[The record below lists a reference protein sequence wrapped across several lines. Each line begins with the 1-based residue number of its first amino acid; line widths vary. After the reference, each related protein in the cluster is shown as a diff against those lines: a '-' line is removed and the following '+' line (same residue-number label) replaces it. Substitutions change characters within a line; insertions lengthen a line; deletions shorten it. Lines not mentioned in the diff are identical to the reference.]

1 MMASGHADNVLPP
14 GTQRINDAQATHVLL
29 APQPS
34 SDPNQPLNW
43 SPWRKTLHMTLLS
56 LYAMMVFA
64 ILCVS
69 VPLWQDFNEELGMSY
84 DMLNNGYATNMA
96 GLAVGCVVF
105 IPIALRIGRRPVYI
119 ITGLIM
125 FAASTWQAKM
135 QTIGDMIG
143 TNLVAGVAGAVNE
156 ALFQVTV
163 SDLFFVHQRGT
174 MNGVY
179 LIMVMIGVSP
189 LVSTVQAITTNTTFL
204 QNYLGPVVGGHVAVS
219 MGWRW
224 AFWLC
229 SILMG
234 VLCVIMFFFLEE
246 SKYTPPPLTGR
257 EITTNTAD
265 DGQMNRVNSITKPP
279 APESLSK
286 ADEAVLSERK
296 RLVEI
301 DTSIPMKSYWE
312 RHALWSLDKQATTAH
327 RSFWQ
332 QFYEPFHILA
342 IFPAVMFAALQYG
355 WSIAMLAI
363 LAVTQSALYSVPPY
377 NLSAAGVGNMNL
389 PPFIGA
395 LLGSLFGGP
404 LVDYTI
410 VQIAKRRGGI
420 YEPETRLWLF
430 LIPGLSM
437 TIGCLMYGL
446 TIAKGMPW
454 IINAVGAAFIGF
466 SIGGCGDMA
475 LTYVQDSYQLI
486 LGPALTGVVFVR
498 NIIAT
503 GLVFAVSPWME
514 GMGVYDMFVLLG
526 CIAAAIALTCIPLI
540 IWGRKFRAQLAYKYD
555 YFIDQQ
561 Y

>member
-1 MMASGHADNVLPP
+1 MSNTLHGDMLPP
-14 GTQRINDAQATHVLL
+14 GTQRINDAQATHILL

-43 SPWRKTLHMTLLS
+43 SSGRKTLHMTLLS

-64 ILCVS
+64 ILCIS
-69 VPLWQDFNEELGMSY
+69 VPMWQDFNEQLGMSY
-84 DMLNNGYATNMA
+84 DALNNGYATNMA
-96 GLAVGCVVF
+96 GLSVGCIIF
-105 IPIALRIGRRPVYI
+105 IPIALRVGRRPVYI
-119 ITGLIM
+119 ITALVM
-125 FAASTWQAKM
+125 FAAAVWQAEM
-135 QTIGDMIG
+135 QTVGDMIG
-143 TNLVAGVAGAVNE
+143 ANLVAGVAGAVNE

-174 MNGVY
+174 MNGIY
-179 LIMVMIGVSP
+179 LIMVMIG
-189 LVSTVQAITTNTTFL
+189 
-204 QNYLGPVVGGHVAVS
+204 NYLGPVVGGHIAVS

-229 SILMG
+229 AIFMG
-234 VLCVIMFFFLEE
+234 VLSIIMFFFLEE
-246 SKYTPPPLTGR
+246 SKYTPPPLTGHD
-257 EITTNTAD
+257 ITPNTAD
-265 DGQMNRVNSITKPP
+265 DQLNKVSSIAKPP
-279 APESLSK
+279 VPASLDK
-286 ADEAVLSERK
+286 DQEAILSQRK

-301 DTSIPMKSYWE
+301 DTNIPMKTYWE
-312 RHALWSLDKQATTAH
+312 RHALWSLDKEASAGK
-327 RSFWQ
+327 SFWQ

-342 IFPAVMFAALQYG
+342 VFPAVMFAALQYG

-363 LAVTQSALYSVPPY
+363 LAVTQSALYAAPPY
-377 NLSAAGVGNMNL
+377 SLSPAGIGNMNL

-395 LLGSLFGGP
+395 ILGSLFGGP
-404 LVDYTI
+404 LVDYMI

-430 LIPGLSM
+430 LVPGMSM
-437 TIGCLMYGL
+437 VIGCLMYGL

-466 SIGGCGDMA
+466 SIGGCGDIA

-486 LGPALTGVVFVR
+486 LGPALTAVVFVR

-503 GLVFAVSPWME
+503 GLVFAVSPWMA

-526 CIAAAIALTCIPLI
+526 CIAAAIALTCVPLM
-540 IWGRKFRAQLAYKYD
+540 IWGRKFRAKLAPKYD

>member
-1 MMASGHADNVLPP
+1 MSNALHRDVLPP
-14 GTQRINDAQATHVLL
+14 GTQRINDAQATHILL

-43 SPWRKTLHMTLLS
+43 SSRRKIIHMTLLS

-64 ILCVS
+64 ILCIS
-69 VPLWQDFNEELGMSY
+69 VPMWQDFNEELGMSY
-84 DMLNNGYATNMA
+84 DALNNGYATNMA
-96 GLAVGCVVF
+96 GLSVGCIIF
-105 IPIALRIGRRPVYI
+105 IPLALRIGRRPVYI
-119 ITGLIM
+119 VTALVM
-125 FAASTWQAKM
+125 FAAAVWQAEM
-135 QTIGDMIG
+135 QTVGDMIG
-143 TNLVAGVAGAVNE
+143 ANLVAGVAGAVNE

-174 MNGVY
+174 MNGIY
-179 LIMVMIGVSP
+179 LIMVMIG
-189 LVSTVQAITTNTTFL
+189 
-204 QNYLGPVVGGHVAVS
+204 NYLGPVVGGHIAVS

-224 AFWLC
+224 GFWLC
-229 SILMG
+229 AIFMGALSI
-234 VLCVIMFFFLEE
+234 IMFFFLEE
-246 SKYTPPPLTGR
+246 SKYTPPPLTGHD
-257 EITTNTAD
+257 ITPNTPD
-265 DGQMNRVNSITKPP
+265 DQLNKVSSIAKPP
-279 APESLSK
+279 VPASLDK
-286 ADEAVLSERK
+286 DQEAILSQRK

-301 DTSIPMKSYWE
+301 DTNIPMKTYWE
-312 RHALWSLDKQATTAH
+312 RHALWSLDKEAAAGK
-327 RSFWQ
+327 SFWK

-342 IFPAVMFAALQYG
+342 VFPAVMFAALQYG

-363 LAVTQSALYSVPPY
+363 LAVTQSALYAAPPY
-377 NLSAAGVGNMNL
+377 NLSPAGIGNMNL

-395 LLGSLFGGP
+395 ILGSLFGGP

-430 LIPGLSM
+430 LVPGMSM
-437 TIGCLMYGL
+437 VIGCLMYGL

-466 SIGGCGDMA
+466 SIGGCGDIA

-486 LGPALTGVVFVR
+486 LGPALTAVVFVR

-503 GLVFAVSPWME
+503 GLVFAVSPWMA

-526 CIAAAIALTCIPLI
+526 CIAAAIALTCVPLM
-540 IWGRKFRAQLAYKYD
+540 IWGRKFRARLAPKYD

-561 Y
+561 F

>member
-1 MMASGHADNVLPP
+1 MSGNAANDVLPP
-14 GTQRINDAQATHVLL
+14 GTQRLNDAQATHILL

-43 SPWRKTLHMTLLS
+43 STRRKTIHMTLLS

-64 ILCVS
+64 ILCIS
-69 VPLWQDFNEELGMSY
+69 VPMWQDFNEQLGMSY
-84 DMLNNGYATNMA
+84 DVLNNGYATNMA
-96 GLAVGCVVF
+96 TLAVGCIIF
-105 IPIALRIGRRPVYI
+105 IPIALRIGRRPVYLV
-119 ITGLIM
+119 TALIM
-125 FAASTWQAKM
+125 FAVAVWQAEM
-135 QTIGDMIG
+135 QTVGDMIG
-143 TNLVAGVAGAVNE
+143 ANAVAGLAGAVNE

-179 LIMVMIGVSP
+179 LIMVTIG
-189 LVSTVQAITTNTTFL
+189 
-204 QNYLGPVVGGHVAVS
+204 NYLGPVVGGQIAVS

-229 SILMG
+229 SIFMG
-234 VLCVIMFFFLEE
+234 VLTIIMFFFLEE
-246 SKYTPPPLTGR
+246 TKYTPPPLTGQSL
-257 EITTNTAD
+257 TTD
-265 DGQMNRVNSITKPP
+265 DQQPVHRINSITKPP
-279 APESLSK
+279 VPTTLNK
-286 ADEAVLSERK
+286 DEEDVLAHHQ

-301 DTSIPMKSYWE
+301 DTSIPINSY
-312 RHALWSLDKQATTAH
+312 RQRYALWTPNKHAS
-327 RSFWQ
+327 RSIWRDM
-332 QFYEPFHILA
+332 YEPFQILA
-342 IFPAVMFAALQYG
+342 VFPAVMFAALQYG

-377 NLSAAGVGNMNL
+377 SFSAAGVGNMNL

-430 LIPGLSM
+430 LVPGLSM

-475 LTYVQDSYQLI
+475 LTYVQDSYQHI
-486 LGPALTGVVFVR
+486 LGPALTGVVFIR

-503 GLVFAVSPWME
+503 GLVFAVSPWMA
-514 GMGVYDMFVLLG
+514 GMGVYNMFVLLG
-526 CIAAAIALTCIPLI
+526 CIAVVIAFTCVPLI
-540 IWGRKFRAQLAYKYD
+540 FWGRRFRAQLAPKYD

>member
-1 MMASGHADNVLPP
+1 MSNILHGDVLPP
-14 GTQRINDAQATHVLL
+14 GTQRIQDAQATHILL

-43 SPWRKTLHMTLLS
+43 SSWRKTLHMTLLS

-64 ILCVS
+64 ILCIS
-69 VPLWQDFNEELGMSY
+69 VPMWQDFNEQLGMSY
-84 DMLNNGYATNMA
+84 DALNNGYATNMA
-96 GLAVGCVVF
+96 GLSVGCIIF
-105 IPIALRIGRRPVYI
+105 IPIALRVGRRPVYI
-119 ITGLIM
+119 VTALVM
-125 FAASTWQAKM
+125 FAAAVWQAEM
-135 QTIGDMIG
+135 QTVGDMIG
-143 TNLVAGVAGAVNE
+143 ANLVAGVAGAVNE

-174 MNGVY
+174 MNGIY
-179 LIMVMIGVSP
+179 LIMVMIG
-189 LVSTVQAITTNTTFL
+189 
-204 QNYLGPVVGGHVAVS
+204 NYLGPVVGGHIAVS

-224 AFWLC
+224 GFWLC
-229 SILMG
+229 AIFMG
-234 VLCVIMFFFLEE
+234 VLAIIMFFFLEE
-246 SKYTPPPLTGR
+246 SKYTPPPLTGHD
-257 EITTNTAD
+257 ITPNTPD
-265 DGQMNRVNSITKPP
+265 DRLNKVSSIAKPP
-279 APESLSK
+279 VPASLDK
-286 ADEAVLSERK
+286 DQEAILSQRK

-301 DTSIPMKSYWE
+301 DSNIPMKTYWE
-312 RHALWSLDKQATTAH
+312 RHALWSINKEASAGK
-327 RSFWQ
+327 SFWQ

-342 IFPAVMFAALQYG
+342 VFPAVMFAALQYG

-363 LAVTQSALYSVPPY
+363 LAVTQSALYAAPPY
-377 NLSAAGVGNMNL
+377 SLSPAGIGNMNL

-395 LLGSLFGGP
+395 ILGSLFGGP
-404 LVDYTI
+404 LVDYMI

-430 LIPGLSM
+430 LVPGMSM
-437 TIGCLMYGL
+437 VIGCLMYGL

-466 SIGGCGDMA
+466 AIGGCGDIA

-486 LGPALTGVVFVR
+486 LGPALTAVVFVR

-503 GLVFAVSPWME
+503 GLVFAVSPWMA

-526 CIAAAIALTCIPLI
+526 CIAAAIALTCVPLM
-540 IWGRKFRAQLAYKYD
+540 IWGRKFRAQLAPKYD